1 MLEVQTTTNLFGLSS
16 DELERL
22 AMEYGEPRYRG
33 QQIFHALYARRQQDL
48 ENLTNLSKSFRQQLA
63 SRFAVIYPRI
73 RERLQSRDG
82 SSRYLLELT
91 DGQTV
96 EAVHMPDQGRITLCI
111 SSQAGCAVDCR
122 FCFTALMGLQRN
134 LSAGEILGQVYA
146 IAQDQ
151 RMDFPMRLNI
161 VLMGMGEPLLNFA
174 PVMKAIRVLT
184 DPDGMRIPWRRITLS
199 TSGIIPR
206 IHDLAREPVRPKL
219 AISLNA
225 STDEQRTVLMPINR
239 KYPLAELIAACRAY
253 PLRPRELLT
262 FEYVMLDGVN
272 DSEIDAL
279 RVAKLLRGLRAKVNL
294 IPYNSGSGLLFRTP
308 PFQRVLEFQKI
319 LARQHIPAFIR
330 ISRGQD
336 IGAACGQLRV
346 ERAATSA
353 AHDPSG

>member
-1 MLEVQTTTNLFGLSS
+1 MLQAQATANLFGLNSE
-16 DELERL
+16 ELKQL

-33 QQIFHALYARRQQDL
+33 RQIFHDLYARRQQNL

-63 SRFAVIYPRI
+63 LRFAVIYPRV
-73 RERLQSRDG
+73 REKLPSRDG
-82 SSRYLLELT
+82 SSRYLLELS
-91 DGQTV
+91 DGQVV
-96 EAVHMPDQGRITLCI
+96 EAVHMPEKSRVTLCI

-134 LSAGEILGQVYA
+134 LTASEILGQVYA

-151 RMDFPMRLNI
+151 RMDSHTRLNI

-174 PVMKAIRVLT
+174 PVMKAIRVLA

-206 IHDLAREPVRPKL
+206 IHDLAHEPVRPKL

-225 STDEQRTVLMPINR
+225 STDEQRAALMPVNR
-239 KYPLAELIAACRAY
+239 KYPLAELLAACRAY

-262 FEYVMLDGVN
+262 FEYVLLDGVN
-272 DSEIDAL
+272 DSGDDAL
-279 RVAKLLRGLRAKVNL
+279 RVAKLLHGLRAKVNL
-294 IPYNSGSGLLFRTP
+294 IPYNSGSGLPFRTP
-308 PFQRVLEFQKI
+308 PFPRILEFQEI
-319 LARQHIPAFIR
+319 LSRKHVPAFIR

-336 IGAACGQLRV
+336 IRAACGQLIV
-346 ERAATSA
+346 ERTEAMAPEDQS
-353 AHDPSG
+353 H